1 MKYIKSKIRL
11 FILFFYVRTMD
22 YITNDLHQRISD
34 NRINQKELQKI
45 YDEIQILKKKYP
57 NEPEIIRAYTIVSR
71 LLIMKSWKVRRLKFK
86 IYFKHLVL

>member
-1 MKYIKSKIRL
+1 MKYIKLKIRL
-11 FILFFYVRTMD
+11 FILFFYVKTMD

-57 NEPEIIRAYTIVSR
+57 TEPEIIRAYTIVSR
-71 LLIMKSWKVRRLKFK
+71 LLIMKSWKDK

>member
-1 MKYIKSKIRL
+1 MKYIKIKIRL

-45 YDEIQILKKKYP
+45 YDEVQILKKKYP
-57 NEPEIIRAYTIVSR
+57 NESEITRAYTIVSR
-71 LLIMKSWKVRRLKFK
+71 LLIMKS
-86 IYFKHLVL
+86 

>member
-1 MKYIKSKIRL
+1 MRYIKSKIRL
-11 FILFFYVRTMD
+11 FILFFYVRTMN

-71 LLIMKSWKVRRLKFK
+71 LLIMNS
-86 IYFKHLVL
+86 

>member
-1 MKYIKSKIRL
+1 MKYIKIKIRL
-11 FILFFYVRTMD
+11 FILFFYVRTMN

-45 YDEIQILKKKYP
+45 YDEIQILKKKYS

-71 LLIMKSWKVRRLKFK
+71 LLIMKSWKDK